1 MRFLLDSDS
10 LSDLY
15 EPDAPG
21 HDAIGRKIASLQD
34 VDQAYIS
41 ILALYEAE
49 YGYSNAP
56 EWKKPALRKRISD
69 IREDFEVLPLTLAST
84 GHFGSLKAGLS
95 RIRRLNSKSSK
106 LHNVDLMLAAM
117 AVTEDCTLV
126 SADSIYRDL
135 QKIDP
140 MFRVE
145 NWLA

>member
-1 MRFLLDSDS
+1 MRFILDSDS

-21 HDAIGRKIASLQD
+21 HAAIGRRIASLQD

-56 EWKKPALRKRISD
+56 EWKKPEIQV
-69 IREDFEVLPLTLAST
+69 DFEVLPLTLSSA

-95 RIRRLNSKSSK
+95 RIRGLSSKASK
-106 LHNVDLMLAAM
+106 LHNLDLMLAAT
-117 AVTEDCTLV
+117 AVTENCILF
-126 SADSIYRDL
+126 SADSLYRDL

-140 MFRVE
+140 MLRVE
-145 NWLA
+145 NWLSD

>member
-21 HDAIGRKIASLQD
+21 HAVIGSRIASLQD
-34 VDQAYIS
+34 SDQVFIS

-49 YGYSNAP
+49 YGCANAP
-56 EWKKPALRKRISD
+56 EWKKPSIRKRISEFQD
-69 IREDFEVLPLTLAST
+69 DFEVLPLTLESA

-95 RIRRLNSKSSK
+95 RIRGLSSKGSK
-106 LHNVDLMLAAM
+106 LHSVDLMLAAT
-117 AVTEDCTLV
+117 AVTEDCTLI

-135 QKIDP
+135 MKVDS
-140 MFRVE
+140 MLRVE